1 MTKAKKGDT
10 VLVHYTGKLASG
22 EVFDSSVK
30 SEPLKYTIGSGSLI
44 QEFEQAV
51 IGLSKGESVTKEISS
66 ENAYGKYRDELVIK
80 VDKKELPEGLAL
92 EKDKFVQ
99 IPQENGNSYYAIV
112 KDITDD
118 QVIFD
123 ANPPLA
129 GKDLVF
135 DIKLVEITKI

>member
-1 MTKAKKGDT
+1 MTKAKNGDT
-10 VLVHYTGKLASG
+10 VLVHYTGKLTNG

-30 SEPLKYTIGSGSLI
+30 SEPLKFTIGSGNLI

-51 IGLSKGESVTKEISS
+51 VGLRVGESITKEITS
-66 ENAYGKYRDELVIK
+66 ENAYGNYRKELVIN
-80 VDKKELPEGLAL
+80 VDKKDIPEGIHL

-99 IPQENGNSYYAIV
+99 IPQSNGNSYYAIV
-112 KDITDD
+112 KDIKDSK
-118 QVIFD
+118 VVFD

-135 DIKLVEITKI
+135 DIVLVEILE